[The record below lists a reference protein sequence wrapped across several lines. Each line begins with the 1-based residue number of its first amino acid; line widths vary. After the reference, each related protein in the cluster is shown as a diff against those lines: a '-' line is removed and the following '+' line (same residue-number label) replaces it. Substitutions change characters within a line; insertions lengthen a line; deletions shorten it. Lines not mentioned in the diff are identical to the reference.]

1 MAEQNKTNPKFIAFT
16 GPGCSGK
23 TTLIKSL
30 NFNEFLTGEVK
41 NIDSHT
47 RELKSKGYPINNE
60 GSDDTQIMITYGH
73 YMNIKNGLGCNCI
86 FDRCVLDGFIY
97 TKRLCRL
104 DQVSSYVKAFAEGIF
119 LKNITRYDHIFYCV
133 PDFEYKKDKDRKANK
148 KDEEMIRSLYDNEI
162 RVLENVL
169 HMHHGKNVITKLT
182 GSVKERKKVVE
193 KQLKRL

>member
-30 NFNEFLTGEVK
+30 NFNKFLTGEVK

-86 FDRCVLDGFIY
+86 FDRCILDGVVY
-97 TKRLCRL
+97 TQWLKQQ
-104 DQVSSYVKAFAEGIF
+104 DQVKEGTYLTAVNVFNDLIS
-119 LKNITRYDHIFYCV
+119 KYDIIFYTSPEDV
-133 PDFEYKKDKDRKANK
+133 PLEDDGERSINVKFR
-148 KDEEMIRSLYDNEI
+148 DEIIHLFKIYMSNLD
-162 RVLENVL
+162 
-169 HMHHGKNVITKLT
+169 NVITLRGT
-182 GSVKERKKVVE
+182 VEERLITIKNT
-193 KQLKRL
+193 LALLNIDINI